1 MPCLLGCRVRSAI
14 DHFGEFHDEVFGER
28 ERRSG
33 LRDGGRAGGH
43 PEVLARV
50 ELFCAGGGHTD
61 SVDTLGG

>member
-1 MPCLLGCRVRSAI
+1 
-14 DHFGEFHDEVFGER
+14 
-28 ERRSG
+28 